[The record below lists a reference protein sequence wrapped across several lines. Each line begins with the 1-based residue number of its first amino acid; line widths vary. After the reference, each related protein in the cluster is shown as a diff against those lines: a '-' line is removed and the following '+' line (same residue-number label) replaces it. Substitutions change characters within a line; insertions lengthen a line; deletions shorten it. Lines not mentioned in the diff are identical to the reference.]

1 MHALTHFSCS
11 INRDIHWPVP
21 QTKSR
26 PIPKEAWKT
35 TCHSVPRSSTPLK
48 LQSATKMAMPQR
60 IASHKKPLRTKT
72 KSLSSQHTVVNST
85 EKSNKQPREA
95 KSKTTTSCSTLQM
108 TNQPHHTMINY
119 QVFSKRQDRSYKS
132 STMTLLAAISVTK
145 TYLRLPNIPLLC
157 PWRTIH
163 APPLTCVNHS

>member
-26 PIPKEAWKT
+26 LIPKEAWKT
-35 TCHSVPRSSTPLK
+35 TCHSVPRSSTPQK
-48 LQSATKMAMPQR
+48 WQSATKMVMPQR
-60 IASHKKPLRTKT
+60 ISSRKKLSRTKT
-72 KSLSSQHTVVNST
+72 KSLSFQHTVVNST

-95 KSKTTTSCSTLQM
+95 RSKTTTSCSTLLTM
-108 TNQPHHTMINY
+108 NPRHHTTINY

-145 TYLRLPNIPLLC
+145 TY
-157 PWRTIH
+157 
-163 APPLTCVNHS
+163 